1 MNSEVQSRH
10 LLIVGSGSVGKRHA
24 DNFRQLG
31 CRISCFDPRQ
41 DRREEL
47 AALFENPIEVYS
59 DYGQALDSAK
69 FDGVVICSPTSF
81 HPDQAI
87 LALDANLPV
96 LMEKPLAVSLDQA
109 IQLKSVADSK
119 TLPILMGYTWRWWEP
134 LRQVHEMLERRTI
147 GQVLHVQFHLSAHL
161 ADWHPWENYQNFFMA
176 KKSLGG
182 GALLDESHWI
192 DLMIWFF
199 GMPNSIIGKVEKI
212 SGLDIETDDNVDFLA
227 SYDSGLRTS
236 VHLDLFGRP
245 HERFIR
251 FVGENGSIFWSSDPN
266 ETRITRAS
274 GKETEILQ
282 HDCQRNEMF
291 MSVAAEFIDILSGKQ
306 DASCTLDD
314 GINALQVIE
323 AIRQSSELGKSVSVS
338 NYIRSQ

>member
-1 MNSEVQSRH
+1 MSSEMQSRH
-10 LLIVGSGSVGKRHA
+10 FLIVGSGSVGKRHA

-41 DRREEL
+41 DRRSEL
-47 AALFENPIEVYS
+47 AALFEDPIETYS
-59 DYGQALDSAK
+59 DFGAALDSGK
-69 FDGVVICSPTSF
+69 FDGVAICSPTSF

-87 LALDANLPV
+87 SALNASLPV
-96 LMEKPLAVSLDQA
+96 LMEKPLATSLDLA
-109 IQLKSVADSK
+109 LKLEAVAKHRS
-119 TLPILMGYTWRWWEP
+119 LPVLMGYTWRWWEP
-134 LRQVHEMLERRTI
+134 LRQIRNMLKSGTI

-161 ADWHPWENYQNFFMA
+161 ADWHPWENYQDFFMA

-199 GMPNSIIGKVEKI
+199 GMPKSIIGKVEKI
-212 SGLDIETDDNVDFLA
+212 SSLDIETDDNVDFLA
-227 SYDSGLRTS
+227 TYDNGLRTS

-266 ETRITRAS
+266 ETRITRAAEN
-274 GKETEILQ
+274 ETEVLQ
-282 HDCQRNEMF
+282 HDCERNDMF
-291 MSVAAEFIDILSGKQ
+291 MSVAAEFIEILSGKQ
-306 DASCTLDD
+306 ETTCSLDD
-314 GINALQVIE
+314 GINTLKVIE
-323 AIRQSSELGKSVSVS
+323 AIRQSSEKGVSVSVS
-338 NYIRSQ
+338 NSI